1 MFVRLGDVVG
11 TDRDKPAIGANLHL
25 AVEFNKPFSLSAVL
39 GAETAAAEDEDHG
52 MLALQLGELPAFRRV
67 VGKFVV
73 GKMAAGPMSDRI
85 RSPQFDAW
93 RVNLAR
99 VRKRDKP
106 RDPIVCRVR
115 KARRAD
121 LVDPAGAL
129 GARTQGGVAA
139 RPQGT
144 LLSLRQNL

>member
-1 MFVRLGDVVG
+1 
-11 TDRDKPAIGANLHL
+11 
-25 AVEFNKPFSLSAVL
+25 
-39 GAETAAAEDEDHG
+39 
-52 MLALQLGELPAFRRV
+52 
-67 VGKFVV
+67 
-73 GKMAAGPMSDRI
+73 MAAGPMSDRI

-144 LLSLRQNL
+144 LLSLRQNLRPNYRRTGLVVCVSTGRRGERSHIDERAWAALPGF